1 MSTFVL
7 VHGAWHGSWC
17 WKRVRSALWAQGH
30 EVFTPSLT
38 GLADRLHLLSPQVD
52 LETHITDV
60 VNLIRSEELENV
72 VLCGHSYAGCV
83 ISGVADRVSDRIGAL
98 VYLDAFVLESGQ
110 SLHDTVPPELRHAQL
125 EAARQAGDGWKL
137 PPPPAEAFILTVKD
151 RDWVSR
157 RCTPQPLATHQQ
169 PITLTGA
176 IDRIDNVT
184 FVLANGYS
192 PSLFPPFYEKAKARG
207 WKTIE
212 MACGHDV
219 MLEMPEELTS
229 VLLAAFPAG

>member
-1 MSTFVL
+1 M
-7 VHGAWHGSWC
+7 
-17 WKRVRSALWAQGH
+17 QGH

-52 LETHITDV
+52 LESHITDV
-60 VNLIRSEELENV
+60 VNLICAEELEDV
-72 VLCGHSYAGCV
+72 VLCGHSYAGAV

-98 VYLDAFVLESGQ
+98 VYLDAFVLENGQ
-110 SLHDTVPPELRHAQL
+110 SLHDTFPPEVRQAQL
-125 EAARQAGDGWKL
+125 EAARQFGDGWKL
-137 PPPPAEAFILTVKD
+137 PPPPAEAFILTTED
-151 RDWVSR
+151 RDWVNR

-192 PSLFPPFYEKAKARG
+192 PSLFPPFYERAKARG

-219 MLEMPEELTS
+219 MLEMPEELTR
-229 VLLAAFPAG
+229 VLLAAFPVG